1 MVFQFLVILFYV
13 YLTMKLMI
21 LIIMITRFL
30 EEIRVLKLNM
40 ESIKK
45 LIMILKKYSE

>member
-21 LIIMITRFL
+21 LIIMIMRFL

-40 ESIKK
+40 ENVKK